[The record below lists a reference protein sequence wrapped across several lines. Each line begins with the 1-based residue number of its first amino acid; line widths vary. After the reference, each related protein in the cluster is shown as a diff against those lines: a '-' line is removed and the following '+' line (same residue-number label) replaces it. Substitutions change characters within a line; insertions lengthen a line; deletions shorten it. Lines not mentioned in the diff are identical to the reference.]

1 MTTFLKNSLNSGKLQ
16 RKTWVL
22 CSQNINQDRTFI
34 SNAFRDMY
42 EHKLRAC
49 VIAWFIVEHLFFDR
63 EITSLFLGFDTVPI
77 GGSSRVRLPKEDY
90 AHVKS
95 AGKPTAMAL
104 RLIDRLFSKE
114 TLMKSHCARNKG
126 TWCIGRH
133 RHCCN
138 SRYAWQVSIV
148 LMLVLV
154 SSNGVVREVKCIQM
168 RHD

>member
-1 MTTFLKNSLNSGKLQ
+1 
-16 RKTWVL
+16 
-22 CSQNINQDRTFI
+22 
-34 SNAFRDMY
+34 MY

-95 AGKPTAMAL
+95 TGKPTAMAL

-114 TLMKSHCARNKG
+114 TLMKSTAHG
-126 TWCIGRH
+126 TKELD
-133 RHCCN
+133 
-138 SRYAWQVSIV
+138 ALDAIV
-148 LMLVLV
+148 IA
-154 SSNGVVREVKCIQM
+154 EIQGTL
-168 RHD
+168 DKSALC